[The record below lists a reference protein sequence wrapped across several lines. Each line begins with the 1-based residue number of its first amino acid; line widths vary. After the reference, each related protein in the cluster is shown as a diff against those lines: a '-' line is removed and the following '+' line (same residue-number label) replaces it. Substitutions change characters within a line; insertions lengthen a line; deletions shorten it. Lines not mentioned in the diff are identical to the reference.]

1 MASPEPEPL
10 ASQEA
15 FLVGLDLVVQRLAND
30 AAEMYRTGKIG
41 HEALHQLITDY
52 TGLRADIR
60 FRRRDL
66 AKCQTTTE
74 T

>member
-15 FLVGLDLVVQRLAND
+15 FLVGLDLVVQRLANE
-30 AAEMYRTGKIG
+30 AAEMYRTGKIDKD
-41 HEALHQLITDY
+41 ALHALITNY
-52 TGLRADIR
+52 AGLRNDIR

-66 AKCQTTTE
+66 KKCQTTTE